1 MQHSLEKKMKLT
13 RTTGQ
18 LSLVALAVLISPYA
32 IAQDTGWYGGLSVGQ
47 SRALI
52 DDTRITSGLL
62 GSGLTAT
69 SIDDNKRDTGYKLLG
84 GYQFNRNF
92 SLEGGYFNLGKF
104 GYTATTVPLGTLKG
118 ELKYQGI
125 NLDAVGTL
133 PFTEKFSAFGRVGAT
148 YGETKDSFSGTG
160 AVSVS
165 NPSPSKTDTNYKYGV
180 GLQYDF
186 TKKIAMRVEA
196 ERYRMNDAVGN
207 RGDIDLVSVGLIYR
221 FGRKTPEAVPY
232 TPAPVAVAAA
242 PMAVAPVPLQ
252 PPPAKALTRIAIS
265 VDSDFDFDKDQLN
278 AGGRK
283 VLDDFMKDVRGMK
296 YEQIIVRGNTD
307 RIGTEAYNM
316 RLSVRRAET
325 VRDYLIA
332 GGIAAVKLDTSG
344 VGESQPDTRSGEC
357 SNMKDR
363 KALVN
368 CLQPDR
374 RVDIEVHGTR

>member
-1 MQHSLEKKMKLT
+1 MKLT
-13 RTTGQ
+13 RTSGQ

-32 IAQDTGWYGGLSVGQ
+32 VAQDTGWYVGLSAGQ

-52 DDTRITSGLL
+52 DDARITRGLL

-69 SIDDNKRDTGYKLLG
+69 FIDDKKLDTGYKLLG

-92 SLEGGYFNLGKF
+92 SLEGGYFDLGKF
-104 GYTATTVPLGTLKG
+104 GYTATTVPVGTLKG

-133 PFTEKFSAFGRVGAT
+133 PFTEKFSGFGRVGVT
-148 YGETKDSFSGTG
+148 YADTTDSFRGTG

-165 NPSPSKTDTNYKYGV
+165 DPNPTKRDTNYKYGV

-186 TKKIAMRVEA
+186 TKAFAMRIEA
-196 ERYRMNDAVGN
+196 ERYRINDAVGN

-221 FGRKTPEAVPY
+221 FGRKTPEPAPY

-242 PMAVAPVPLQ
+242 PAPMVVAPVPLL
-252 PPPAKALTRIAIS
+252 PPPARALTRIAIS
-265 VDSDFDFDKDQLN
+265 VDSDFDFDKDNLN
-278 AGGRK
+278 AGGK
-283 VLDDFMKDVRGMK
+283 AVLDQFLRDVRGMK
-296 YEQIIVRGNTD
+296 YDHIIVRGNTD

-325 VRDYLIA
+325 VRDYLIVT

-344 VGESQPDTRSGEC
+344 VGESQPDTRSTDC

>member
-1 MQHSLEKKMKLT
+1 MKLT
-13 RTTGQ
+13 RTSGR
-18 LSLVALAVLISPYA
+18 LSLVALAVLVSPYA

-52 DDTRITSGLL
+52 DDTRISSGLL

-160 AVSVS
+160 AVSVTD
-165 NPSPSKTDTNYKYGV
+165 PSPSKTDTNYKYGV

-196 ERYRMNDAVGN
+196 ERYRINDAVGN
-207 RGDIDLVSVGLIYR
+207 RGDVDLVSVGLIYR
-221 FGRKTPEAVPY
+221 FGRKTPEAAPY
-232 TPAPVAVAAA
+232 TPAPVAAEAA
-242 PMAVAPVPLQ
+242 PMAVAAVPLQ

-283 VLDDFMKDVRGMK
+283 VLDDFIKDVRGMK

-344 VGESQPDTRSGEC
+344 VGESQPETKSKEC